1 MVTACP
7 NPKQPPLTFG
17 DLQAYAAEKKSHFEI
32 LINEDR
38 EDLENDASQASAS
51 MSPFVVA
58 GALKD
63 VARLKREISV
73 LQNDAQDTYRDHSA
87 PILFFAAYLFNLRE
101 LREPHNGT
109 NPLENA
115 NAILATLAV
124 GRRDQAQV
132 LYEQCLQLLDRRAFK
147 AQEIHVEELA
157 FKAAHPD
164 GYVEIIPQRLFNFAL
179 ELMGASSGTPRLD
192 WEEDFTLPPDA
203 DYIALARLVTT
214 DDPDAAARAVCRLCD
229 LHVTYSRP
237 FGPDNEDAL
246 TGFEF
251 DDPFLALWPVEV

>member
-1 MVTACP
+1 M
-7 NPKQPPLTFG
+7 
-17 DLQAYAAEKKSHFEI
+17 
-32 LINEDR
+32 
-38 EDLENDASQASAS
+38 
-51 MSPFVVA
+51 
-58 GALKD
+58 
-63 VARLKREISV
+63 
-73 LQNDAQDTYRDHSA
+73 
-87 PILFFAAYLFNLRE
+87 
-101 LREPHNGT
+101 
-109 NPLENA
+109 
-115 NAILATLAV
+115 

-251 DDPFLALWPVEV
+251 DDPFLALWPVEVFAWLHVRASLGLAVPEVDHPLLDQPLGRWSGVTGPAPVIEDWMADLIQQVATLDARYADLQRLLP